1 MAPGVRDIRAE
12 KRTKVY
18 NMKKLSDIKLK
29 GVTAGSYTVPTEK
42 RESDGTLAWDS
53 TTMVLVRTEGG
64 GETGLGYSYT
74 QKSVAHLIND
84 KLAPLV
90 ENGNVMN
97 IPELWRTM
105 VAGCRNYGDSSL
117 VMMAIAAVDNSL
129 WDLKAKILGVPLVTL
144 FGAARRSVPI
154 YGSGGF
160 TSYNLQELT
169 GQLSGWKEEG
179 IYRMKMKIG
188 RYPEQDPGRV
198 RAARLAI
205 GDQAELYVDANGG
218 YNLKQAMAMAQ
229 ILFDLGVSWFEEPV
243 QHRDLHG
250 LHFLRKHGPAGLE
263 ITAGEYGFNLDYF
276 HQLLKAQTVD
286 VLQADAT
293 RCSITV
299 FRKVAD
305 LCQAYH
311 LPFSSHTAPALHCHV
326 CCSLLPVR
334 HMEYFH
340 DHVRIEKIFFDGLP
354 RLERGELWPD
364 LDRPGMGLVLKEQDV
379 RQFAD

>member
-1 MAPGVRDIRAE
+1 
-12 KRTKVY
+12 
-18 NMKKLSDIKLK
+18 MKKLGNTKLER
-29 GVTAGSYTVPTEK
+29 VTAASYTIPTDGV
-42 RESDGTLAWDS
+42 ESDGTLAWDS
-53 TTMVLVRTEGG
+53 TTMVIVKTEAG

-74 QKSVAHLIND
+74 QKSAAQLVNT

-90 ENGNVMN
+90 HNGNVMD
-97 IPELWRTM
+97 IPELWRKM

-117 VMMAIAAVDNSL
+117 IMMAIAAVDNSL
-129 WDLKAKILGVPLVTL
+129 WDLKAKILGLPLVTL
-144 FGAARRSVPI
+144 LGAARRSVPV

-169 GQLSGWKEEG
+169 EQLSGWRESD
-179 IYRMKMKIG
+179 IFRMKMKIG
-188 RYPEQDPGRV
+188 RHPDQDPDRI

-218 YNLKQAMAMAQ
+218 YTVKQALAMSET
-229 ILFDLGVSWFEEPV
+229 LLDLGVNWFEEPV
-243 QHRDLHG
+243 QHRNLYG
-250 LHFLRKHGPAGLE
+250 LHFLRDHCPAGIE

-276 HQLLKAQTVD
+276 HRLLEVQAVD

-293 RCSITV
+293 RCSMTL
-299 FRKVAD
+299 FMKAAD

-340 DHVRIEKIFFDGLP
+340 DHVRIERMFFDGLP
-354 RLERGELWPD
+354 RLDRGELWPD
-364 LDRPGMGLVLKEQDV
+364 LDRLGMGLVLKEQDIL
-379 RQFAD
+379 QFAD